1 MVEGIALRESHDL
14 YSYIGRCKYPNVGN
28 HRGLL
33 PAKVCV
39 QSAIGIKQ
47 NEFLQ
52 PEARRM

>member
-14 YSYIGRCKYPNVGN
+14 YSYIGRCKYPNVGD

-52 PEARRM
+52 PETRRM